1 MTYALIVVIRHTLE
15 RLLTMLT
22 PVSQGTQ
29 DTDGDGQLT
38 LEEMM
43 AAKMKASGM
52 AAEAS
57 GHEERVK
64 LGAGAPEATKP
75 KQGFIGL
82 EISQDHPHRVAKVA
96 D

>member
-1 MTYALIVVIRHTLE
+1 
-15 RLLTMLT
+15 MLT

-43 AAKMKASGM
+43 AAKMKASGMASGM